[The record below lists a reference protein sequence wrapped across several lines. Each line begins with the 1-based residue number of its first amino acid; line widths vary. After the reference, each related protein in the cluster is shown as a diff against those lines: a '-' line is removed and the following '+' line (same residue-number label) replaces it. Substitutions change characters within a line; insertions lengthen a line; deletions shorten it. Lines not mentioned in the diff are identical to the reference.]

1 MKSTSSEPM
10 SCLARTGRP
19 QHIVSVPDGELLTV
33 AEFCLKFRISRSS
46 AYGLLRC
53 GALRAVKVGRGTRI
67 RRADAAAWAER
78 LPAYRPLVS
87 A

>member
-1 MKSTSSEPM
+1 M

-19 QHIVSVPDGELLTV
+19 QHIVSTPDGELLTV
-33 AEFCLKFRISRSS
+33 AEFCRLFRISRTS
-46 AYGLLRC
+46 AYGFLRS
-53 GALRAVKVGRGTRI
+53 GELRAVKIGRGTRI
-67 RRADAAAWAER
+67 RRADAAAWEAR